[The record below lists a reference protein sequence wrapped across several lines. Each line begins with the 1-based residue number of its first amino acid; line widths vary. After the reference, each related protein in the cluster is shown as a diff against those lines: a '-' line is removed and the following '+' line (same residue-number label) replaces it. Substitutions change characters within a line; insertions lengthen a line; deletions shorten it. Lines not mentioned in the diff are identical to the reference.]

1 MKEKVYTG
9 NEEIPEIR
17 EKSTFIKSEEYK
29 KMEIVDSEESALEL
43 IKPGKF
49 DIRKFHAEF
58 EDNTEKVLLKL
69 LALQSNSNPLKKGGT
84 GIAYRCDA
92 IILANRQHFT
102 IQENTLFDII
112 SSNISSNPNNNT
124 YTIYAKDVSQYLSYT
139 DNSYVYKILK
149 DATDTLSNKPLLFDI
164 KLDNGKKRVL
174 KVPWYKILTY
184 CGQDLADDDEG
195 AYISFTPSDLF
206 KMLMISSTVM
216 HGAHYSL
223 LASTKIQSKYV
234 RNLYYFLETRKNY
247 KEYSGAVAG
256 KFTISLDD
264 LRILVGYPES
274 YRATDVRRYI
284 LDAAVKEINSINE
297 IDFTFKYELKK
308 TQRKITDVEIQ
319 IKKQKKIVTQK
330 EIESETEELIE
341 LNLETDAEFQ
351 MVINIL
357 LANGLSESESNRVLK
372 KYKEN
377 ERDIV
382 FLTQALTSVAASKNV
397 KSKTALLCYK
407 MESGVDAIENNN
419 VDTNKFNNF
428 NQRTYDYNEL
438 EKTLLT
444 TNVPE

>member
-1 MKEKVYTG
+1 MEKVMFSKEKVI
-9 NEEIPEIR
+9 EEAD
-17 EKSTFIKSEEYK
+17 EKTDIKNDENK
-29 KMEIVDSEESALEL
+29 TEIVRKDESALEL

-58 EDNTEKVLLKL
+58 EDNTEKVLLEL
-69 LALQSNSNPLKKGGT
+69 LALQSNNNPLKKGGP

-92 IILANRQHFT
+92 IILANRQHFS

-112 SSNISSNPNNNT
+112 SSNISSNPKNSS

-149 DATDTLSNKPLLFDI
+149 DATDTLSNKPLLFEI
-164 KLDNGKKRVL
+164 TLEGGKKRVL

-223 LASTKIQSKYV
+223 KASTKIQSKYV

-247 KEYSGAVAG
+247 KEYQGATIG
-256 KFTISLDD
+256 RFSISLED
-264 LRILVGYPES
+264 LRVLVGYPES

-284 LDAAVKEINSINE
+284 LDAAVKEINSIDE
-297 IDFTFKYELKK
+297 IDFTLEYELKK
-308 TQRKITDVEIQ
+308 TQRKITGVEIQ
-319 IKKQKKIVTQK
+319 INKTTPVEEPVEL
-330 EIESETEELIE
+330 EIEDISGLDEES
-341 LNLETDAEFQ
+341 Q
-351 MVINIL
+351 MVLNIL
-357 LANGLSESESNRVLK
+357 KANGINEEESKRVLN
-372 KYKEN
+372 KYKKN
-377 ERDIV
+377 QRDII
-382 FLTQALTSVAASKNV
+382 FLTQALTAVAASKNV

-407 MESGVDAIENNN
+407 MEHGIDAVQKE
-419 VDTNKFNNF
+419 VSSENKFNNF
-428 NQRTYDYNEL
+428 NQRVYDYGEL

-444 TNVPE
+444 TEVPKE